1 MSLKY
6 VTMPKWGIEMQRG
19 TLSEWHIAEG
29 DAIEKGQ
36 LIALVETD
44 KITNELEAAIDG
56 VVHKLVVSEGDEHV
70 VGQLLAVIGDADETA
85 ESVEAFLGKFVAA
98 DTSVAAGG
106 AVNAEEV
113 KESTSLDESAASASI
128 APSVDESDFE
138 GLSISSAAKALVV
151 KLNIDPQS
159 LTGTGRRGRISL
171 QDVEQTAI
179 ASGLMSS
186 VDEDVKSVDKVSN
199 TPNIVEMSSLQKTAA
214 KRLSE
219 AKSTIPH
226 FYLRSKVNLDAF
238 LETKAAFKKS
248 GTKISLNDM
257 FIKAAAKALI
267 DTPDVNVQLH
277 GDKIHKFPHADIAV
291 AVATDF
297 GLVTP
302 VIKGADMKDLTQI
315 SSDMRELAE
324 KSRNK
329 KLSHEDL
336 APGTFTISNLGM
348 FGIDEFDAIIN
359 PPQCAILAI
368 GAGRQEFIEEAG
380 SGKFVTCVTMTLSC
394 DHRAVDGALGAKF
407 LKNLKTGIEAGK
419 L

>member
-138 GLSISSAAKALVV
+138 GLSISSAAKALAV

-179 ASGLMSS
+179 ASGLMNSA
-186 VDEDVKSVDKVSN
+186 DEDVKSVDKVSN